1 MTFVMRMAVREIR
14 ASWQRLLFFFVCIAV
29 GVASIVAIRSVIQS
43 VRQGLTREARAMT
56 GADVV
61 VRSDR
66 PLGDA
71 VRAAVARERA
81 SGRVGIVSEAVEL
94 ATMVRPT
101 DAATTRMVELRA
113 VEPTFPLYGTMTL
126 QGTPYSHDLLRD
138 RGVLVRPELLAQLGL
153 RAGDDLLIGRER
165 FQIRGVIQSE
175 PGRNLGAF
183 SLGSRVFIDLADLP
197 STGLLSFGSRAS
209 HQLLLQVPGPP
220 PLPGRRD
227 PTVVLASELSKAF
240 VNDFV
245 GVRSYRQNEGRMNRN
260 LTRAENYLS
269 LVGLVVLILGGIGV
283 SSVTRVFVQQKVRSI
298 AILKCV
304 GSTSSQVLAIYLT
317 QVVLLGLAGSAL
329 GVGIAAMVLQLLP
342 AFVGDLAAL
351 LQVEYGLTAGA
362 IAQGLAVG
370 VLVSLLFSVVPLL
383 EVRSV
388 KPSLL
393 LRQDIPPLPHV
404 DWLKWSVATAVGATL
419 VGVASW
425 QAGSVEVGLLLSG
438 GFVALTLVLHLAGAA
453 LIRAVQPLRFS
464 RSFALRQAV
473 LHVARPGNQTR
484 IILLAVGLGTFFIL
498 GVRALQVNLL
508 RDFSVQVGE
517 DAPDMFL
524 MDIQANQRDGLSA
537 LIDRENGAENVP
549 KLIPVLRARITGVRG
564 REVNLES
571 YEDVRGRGGLS
582 REFTITYR
590 SSLEANEKLVEG
602 KWWDEG
608 PAGDEPEVS
617 IEESLRERFN
627 IQIGDEMRFDVLG
640 RIVSARVT
648 SFREVDFRD
657 FRAGGFMIVFRPGPF
672 DDAPHSYIA
681 AVRGGKD
688 QAARTRLQG
697 LIVAGYPN
705 VSVIDLREVLDT
717 IKTIVDNVTLAV
729 TVVGGLVLLSG
740 SLILIGA
747 VSMTKFRR
755 VYEAAILKT
764 LGASSRLVAT
774 MLFLEYG
781 VLGAIAGT
789 VGASGA
795 IALSWAVATYGL
807 DLPWEPA
814 PLLTMSGIIV
824 TSSAVAAIGVLA
836 SLDVLRHKPLSTLR
850 AE

>member
-1 MTFVMRMAVREIR
+1 MSFVIRMALREIR

-71 VRAAVARERA
+71 IRAAVDRERT
-81 SGRVGIVSEAVEL
+81 SGRVSIVSEAVEL
-94 ATMVRPT
+94 VTMVRPT
-101 DAATTRMVELRA
+101 AVPTTRLVELRA
-113 VEPTFPLYGTMTL
+113 VQPTFPLYGTMTL
-126 QGTPYSHDLLRD
+126 QGKAYSHELLRD
-138 RGVLVRPELLAQLGL
+138 HGVLVRPELLAQLNL
-153 RAGDDLLIGRER
+153 REGDDLLIGTQTFR
-165 FQIRGVIQSE
+165 IRGVIQSE

-183 SLGSRVFIDLADLP
+183 SLGSRVFIDFADLP

-209 HQLLLQVPGPP
+209 HQLLLQVPSPP

-227 PTVVLASELSKAF
+227 PSLTLAAELSKAF
-240 VNDFV
+240 VNDFI
-245 GVRSYRQNEGRMNRN
+245 GVRSYRQNEGRMNQN
-260 LTRAENYLS
+260 LSRAENYLS

-304 GSTSSQVLAIYLT
+304 GSSSRQVLAIYLT

-329 GVGIAAMVLQLLP
+329 GVALAALVLQLLP
-342 AFVGDLAAL
+342 VFVGNLAAL
-351 LQVEYGLTAGA
+351 LQVDYGLTMGA
-362 IAQGLAVG
+362 VLQGLAVG

-383 EVRSV
+383 EVRNV

-393 LRQDIPPLPHV
+393 LRQDVPALPQV
-404 DWLKWSVATAVGATL
+404 DWVKWTVAVSVGAAL
-419 VGVASW
+419 VGVAAW
-425 QAGSVEVGLLLSG
+425 QAGSLQVGLLLSA
-438 GFVALTLVLHLAGAA
+438 GFVALTFVLHLAGVV

-464 RSFALRQAV
+464 RSFALRHAV

-498 GVRALQVNLL
+498 GVRALEVNLL
-508 RDFSVQVGE
+508 QDFSVQVGD

-524 MDIQANQRDGLSA
+524 MDIQSGQRDGLTA
-537 LIDRENGAENVP
+537 LIDRENGSENVP
-549 KLIPVLRARITGVRG
+549 KLIPVLRARIVGVRG
-564 REVNLES
+564 RDVNLET

-590 SSLEANEKLVEG
+590 SNLEANETLVDG
-602 KWWDEG
+602 KWWDST
-608 PAGDEPEVS
+608 PALDEPEVS
-617 IEESLRERFN
+617 IEEGLRDRFS
-627 IQIGDEMRFDVLG
+627 IQIGDDMTFDVLG
-640 RIVSARVT
+640 RVISARVT

-672 DDAPHSYIA
+672 DNAPHNYIA
-681 AVRGGKD
+681 AVRGGRD
-688 QAARTRLQG
+688 TAARTRLQG
-697 LIVAGYPN
+697 LIVGDYPN
-705 VSVIDLREVLDT
+705 ISVIDLREVLDT

-729 TVVGGLVLLSG
+729 TVVGALVLLSG

-764 LGASSRLVAT
+764 LGASSRLIAT
-774 MLFLEYG
+774 MLLLEYG

-789 VGASGA
+789 VGAAGA
-795 IALSWAVATYGL
+795 VVLSWAVARYGL

-814 PLLTMSGIIV
+814 PLLTVGGIVV
-824 TSSAVAAIGVLA
+824 TATLVAAIGVIA